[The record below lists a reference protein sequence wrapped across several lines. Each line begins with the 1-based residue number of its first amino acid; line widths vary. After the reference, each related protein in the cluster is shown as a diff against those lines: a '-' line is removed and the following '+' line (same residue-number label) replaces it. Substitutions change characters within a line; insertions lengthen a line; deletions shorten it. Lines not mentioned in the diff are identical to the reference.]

1 MKHNAA
7 DGLFTK
13 PSTLNPVT
21 SIGKVRMRL
30 IKITGLAFLV
40 TAFVTQAQPQAH
52 AAFFSPAYLTTKQ
65 ERELGKKLLLF
76 VKKHYV
82 LIEDPSIVNYVNRI
96 GQQIVVQLPAS
107 PFDFH
112 FYILKE
118 DVYNA
123 FAAPAGH
130 VLINSGLLA
139 AMESEE
145 ELAGIVAH
153 EIAHVLCR
161 HISKQIERQKKIGL
175 ATLAGVLTGIFL
187 GGSATTAGAITTSS
201 IAAGQSLSLKY
212 SRENE
217 TEADQVGLKYLTKA
231 GYGGG
236 GLLKIL
242 QKIRAKRW
250 FGPEYIPSYLST
262 HPAIETRMAYL
273 DTWIQTHPEAA
284 KSVRPVDPTGFPK
297 VRTKLIA
304 LYGDAGAAHGTFDSQ
319 LRKNPEDALAYYGKG
334 LVLDRDGK
342 KEEAIE
348 NLKKALQFRP
358 LDSDILRDLG
368 KTYFHNGDYASAL
381 KTLRG
386 ALAFSPK
393 DPEGWFLLG
402 RAQMEMGDL
411 QGALDSFKTLVNTA
425 PDYLPGI
432 YYLGETYG
440 KLGNLVEAHYH
451 LGIYYKERGRI
462 KNAKFH
468 LNRALNLVAKD
479 AKRRLTIEKAIK
491 ELSGAQGHDHNEKS
505 AW

>member
-1 MKHNAA
+1 
-7 DGLFTK
+7 
-13 PSTLNPVT
+13 
-21 SIGKVRMRL
+21 MRL
-30 IKITGLAFLV
+30 TRIAIATLLIISITIG
-40 TAFVTQAQPQAH
+40 
-52 AAFFSPAYLTTKQ
+52 SGSEAYPFPSSYICLTTK
-65 ERELGKKLLLF
+65 EEKELGKKLMLY
-76 VKKHYV
+76 VKKHLV
-82 LIEDPSIVNYVNRI
+82 LIEDPSVVNYVNTI
-96 GQQIVVQLPAS
+96 GQHIVAQLPTP

-112 FYILKE
+112 FYVVKE

-130 VLINSGLLA
+130 VFINSGLLA

-145 ELAGIVAH
+145 ELAGILAH

-187 GGSATTAGAITTSS
+187 GGSAAAAGAITTSS

-217 TEADQVGLKYLTKA
+217 AEADQVGLKYLTKA

-236 GLLKIL
+236 GLLKVL

-250 FGPEYIPSYLST
+250 FGPEHIPSYVTT

-273 DTWIQTHPEAA
+273 DTWIQTHPERA
-284 KSVRPVDPTGFPK
+284 KSVRPVDPTGFRK

-304 LYGDAGAAHGTFDSQ
+304 LYGDAGAAHSTFDSQ
-319 LRKNPEDALAYYGKG
+319 LRKNSEDALAYYGKG
-334 LVLDRDGK
+334 LVLDRGGK
-342 KEEAIE
+342 KEEAVE
-348 NLKKALQFRP
+348 NLKRAVQFRP
-358 LDSDILRDLG
+358 LDRDILRDLG
-368 KTYFHNGDYASAL
+368 KTYFHMGNYASAL
-381 KTLRG
+381 KTLKG

-425 PDYLPGI
+425 PDYLPGT

-440 KLGNLVEAHYH
+440 KLGNLGEAHYH
-451 LGIYYKERGRI
+451 LGIYYKERGRF

-468 LNRALNLVAKD
+468 LNRALNLVGKD
-479 AKRRLTIEKAIK
+479 TERRLSIEKALK
-491 ELSGAQGHDHNEKS
+491 ELSGTQGHDHNEKS

>member
-1 MKHNAA
+1 
-7 DGLFTK
+7 
-13 PSTLNPVT
+13 
-21 SIGKVRMRL
+21 MRL
-30 IKITGLAFLV
+30 TRIAIAALLIISITMG
-40 TAFVTQAQPQAH
+40 
-52 AAFFSPAYLTTKQ
+52 SGSEAYPFPSSYICLTTK
-65 ERELGKKLLLF
+65 EEKELGKKLMLY
-76 VKKHYV
+76 VKKHLV
-82 LIEDPSIVNYVNRI
+82 LIEDPSVVNYVNTI
-96 GQQIVVQLPAS
+96 GQHIVAQLPTP

-112 FYILKE
+112 FYIIKE

-130 VLINSGLLA
+130 VFINSGLLA

-145 ELAGIVAH
+145 ELAGILGH

-187 GGSATTAGAITTSS
+187 GGSATAAGAITSSS

-217 TEADQVGLKYLTKA
+217 AEADQVGLKYLTKA

-242 QKIRAKRW
+242 QKIRAKQW
-250 FGPEYIPSYLST
+250 FGPEDIPSYLST
-262 HPAIETRMAYL
+262 HPAIDTRMAYL
-273 DTWIQTHPEAA
+273 DTWVQTHPERA
-284 KSVRPVDPTGFPK
+284 KSVRPVDPTGFRK
-297 VRTKLIA
+297 VHTKLIA
-304 LYGDAGAAHGTFDSQ
+304 LYGDAGAAQGIFDSQ

-334 LVLDRDGK
+334 LVFERDGK
-342 KEEAIE
+342 KEEAVE
-348 NLKKALQFRP
+348 NLKRALQLRP
-358 LDSDILRDLG
+358 LDADIVRDLG
-368 KTYFHNGDYASAL
+368 KTYFHMGNYASAL
-381 KTLRG
+381 KALNG

-425 PDYLPGI
+425 PDYLPGT

-440 KLGNLVEAHYH
+440 KLGNLGEAHYH
-451 LGIYYKERGRI
+451 LGIYYKERGRF
-462 KNAKFH
+462 KNARFH
-468 LNRALNLVAKD
+468 LNRALNLVGKD
-479 AKRRLTIEKAIK
+479 TERRLTIEKALK
-491 ELSGAQGHDHNEKS
+491 ELSGTQGHDHNEKS